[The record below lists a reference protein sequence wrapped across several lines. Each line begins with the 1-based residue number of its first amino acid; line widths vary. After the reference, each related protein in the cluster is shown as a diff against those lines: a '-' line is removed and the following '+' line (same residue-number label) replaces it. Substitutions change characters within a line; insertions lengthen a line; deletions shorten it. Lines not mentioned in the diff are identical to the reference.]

1 MTLALDSIII
11 PDLHP
16 EAPITVRKARLSDL
30 EAIHGL
36 IGHWAA
42 RGQMLVRSR
51 ALLSETIRDFHLVIA
66 GEHGGQAGGLAGVCG
81 LHMLAPDLAEIRGL
95 AIHPAFQGKGLGKL
109 LVSACEA
116 EAREIDLPTLF
127 AWTYQ
132 QTFFVKCGFERIEK
146 TNLHP
151 KVWSECQRCAFFENC
166 NEIAMYRA
174 LT

>member
-66 GEHGGQAGGLAGVCG
+66 GEHGRQAGGLAGVCG

-116 EAREIDLPTLF
+116 EAREIDLPALF

-132 QTFFVKCGFERIEK
+132 QTFFEKCGFERIEK

-166 NEIAMYRA
+166 NEIAMYRE
-174 LT
+174 LK